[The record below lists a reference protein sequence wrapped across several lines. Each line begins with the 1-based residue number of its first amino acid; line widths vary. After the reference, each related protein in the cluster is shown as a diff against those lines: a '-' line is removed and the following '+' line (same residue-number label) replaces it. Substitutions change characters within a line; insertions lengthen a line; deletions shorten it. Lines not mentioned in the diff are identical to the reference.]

1 MARKLV
7 HNITKIIIFAFIMG
21 VVMLSVK
28 VPEEYISH
36 NLVKKLALFI
46 SGDVNSESMYDAY
59 FYVDLA
65 TVILIT
71 TAIYFLTMKL
81 FIKLR
86 SK

>member
-7 HNITKIIIFAFIMG
+7 HNITKIIIFALIMG

-28 VPEEYISH
+28 VPDKYISH
-36 NLVKKLALFI
+36 NFITKLALFI

-59 FYVDLA
+59 FYVDLT

-81 FIKLR
+81 ITKLR

>member
-7 HNITKIIIFAFIMG
+7 HSITKIIIFTLIMG

-28 VPEEYISH
+28 VPDEYISH
-36 NLVKKLALFI
+36 NLIKKLALFI
-46 SGDVNSESMYDAY
+46 SGDVNGESMYDAY

-65 TVILIT
+65 TMLLIT

-81 FIKLR
+81 ITKLR

>member
-7 HNITKIIIFAFIMG
+7 HNITKIIIFAFIMS

-28 VPEEYISH
+28 VPDKYISQ

-59 FYVDLA
+59 FYIDLA

-71 TAIYFLTMKL
+71 SAIYFFTMKL
-81 FIKLR
+81 FKKLR